1 MDHPASKCTPLAVA
15 LAAVFLTAPLQAQKW
30 GPWQVIGAFDH
41 PEGAKNLE
49 RAHNPERSLGGMQ
62 FGRAGPRFGAVN
74 RGTHGSSLD
83 WMPLPGDSA
92 QLDVGDIDFLR
103 ILTPP
108 EKAPKWAETA
118 AAYLYRTVEAR
129 ADREVSVHVGS
140 DDGMRLWLNGILL
153 RDDPYDRELN
163 LRDGAVEL
171 ALKKGT
177 NHLLV
182 KVVNSGG
189 GWKFRLSSF
198 RDLPTQAINS
208 AVEKGVNHL
217 LNNQLLDG
225 SWGGWRHLRPGS
237 VAMRTYTLLRSGVHP
252 GHPVIQRARA
262 FILNH
267 DNDATYVASAKI
279 LALAAM
285 DQEGDRLRI
294 KRLVDGLL
302 DNRAENGLFEY
313 SIGGYN
319 SHLEEDL
326 SNSLLAALALR
337 AADQVGV
344 KASKRGWEDLARG
357 TLLCQGPSDGVP
369 RTGLDVEPRGFRYRP
384 DTWETS
390 SMTTAGVSIL
400 EIYLQHAG
408 RRGASRFTGPAQA
421 GVRAGKEWLRRHFSW
436 DSNVGQSNGA
446 HHYFSVYGME
456 RVGSL
461 LGTTVVADQ
470 DWYGEG
476 ARKLIA
482 WQRPDG
488 TWPEDVPLGTELALL
503 FLGRATAYSPKGE
516 AVSDSRGWFSDS
528 DTADFNLRASG
539 DTPLTFWVD
548 GISASKL
555 SDLEWEGEA
564 GDGLRVAKVQYYAQ
578 RDTPGSKIHL
588 IASLDHDAQR
598 ASGLTRFAAQHR
610 FPANGTWIIHSRML
624 CHRQPAEEGLV
635 PEEVELL
642 SASLEVTL
650 EDVVTAEQLLY
661 SVQAQENRVLGT
673 GVKATATSQIEGEEC
688 AKAVDGLYAT
698 RWHCAV
704 TDPDPKLTLT
714 FPRALRGR
722 RILLSHGW
730 PRPRYSQFQRPLRV
744 EVFVNGKLD
753 RTIEMDPDAMSKT
766 EIDLGR
772 SRSIR
777 QLELRITEAHYGRV
791 GASPLGFSEVEI
803 LR

>member
-1 MDHPASKCTPLAVA
+1 VGHSAIKVSRVA
-15 LAAVFLTAPLQAQKW
+15 LAIAAAGLTSTLQAQTW

-49 RAHNPERSLGGMQ
+49 RAHNPERALGAMKS
-62 FGRAGPRFGAVN
+62 GRSGPRFYAVN
-74 RGTHGSSLD
+74 LGTHGSSLD
-83 WMPLPGDSA
+83 WMPLPGGSG
-92 QLDVGDIDFLR
+92 QLDVGEIDFLR

-108 EKAPKWAETA
+108 KKAPKWAETA
-118 AAYLYRTVEAR
+118 AAYLYRTVDSR
-129 ADREVSVHVGS
+129 VDRVVSVHVGS
-140 DDGMRLWLNGILL
+140 DDGMRLWLNGEPL
-153 RDDPYDRELN
+153 RNDPYDRELN
-163 LRDGAVEL
+163 PREGTIEFV
-171 ALKKGT
+171 LKKGT

-189 GWKFRLSSF
+189 SWKFRLSPL
-198 RDLPTQAINS
+198 RDQPTQAINS
-208 AVEKGVNHL
+208 AVKRGVEYL
-217 LNNQLLDG
+217 LGNQLIDG
-225 SWGGWRHLRPGS
+225 SWGEWPHLRPGS

-262 FILNH
+262 FILHH
-267 DNDATYVASAKI
+267 DNDATYVVSAKI

-285 DQEGDRLRI
+285 GQDGDRRRI
-294 KRLVDGLL
+294 KRLVDSLL

-319 SHLEEDL
+319 SQLEEDL

-344 KASKRGWEDLARG
+344 KVDKRGWEDLVRG
-357 TLLCQGPSDGVP
+357 ALLCQDPSDGVP
-369 RTGLDVEPRGFRYRP
+369 RTGLDVEPRGFCYRP
-384 DTWETS
+384 STSVTS

-482 WQRPDG
+482 WQQPDG
-488 TWPEDVPLGTELALL
+488 SWPSDVPLGTELALL
-503 FLGRATAYSPKGE
+503 FLGRATAYSPQGKV
-516 AVSDSRGWFSDS
+516 VSDTRGWASDS
-528 DTADFNLRASG
+528 DTDAFNLRASG
-539 DTPLTFWVD
+539 DTPLTIWVD
-548 GISASKL
+548 GISPSKL
-555 SDLEWEGEA
+555 ADLEWEGEK
-564 GDGLRVAKVQYYAQ
+564 GSGLHVAKVQYYAQ

-588 IASLDHDAQR
+588 ITSLDHDAER
-598 ASGLTRFAAQHR
+598 ASGLTRFAVQHR

-624 CHRQPAEEGLV
+624 CQRQPAEEGFV

-650 EDVVTAEQLLY
+650 KDVVTAEQLLY
-661 SVQAQENRVLGT
+661 SVQAQENLIRGS
-673 GVKATATSQIEGEEC
+673 GVTAEARTQIEGEE
-688 AKAVDGLYAT
+688 AANAVDGLYTT

-704 TDPDPKLTLT
+704 TDGKPWLRLS

-730 PRPRYSQFQRPLRV
+730 PRPRYSQFQRPLSV
-744 EVFVNGKLD
+744 EVHINGSLD

-777 QLELRITEAHYGRV
+777 QLELHITKAHYGRV

>member
-1 MDHPASKCTPLAVA
+1 M
-15 LAAVFLTAPLQAQKW
+15 
-30 GPWQVIGAFDH
+30 
-41 PEGAKNLE
+41 
-49 RAHNPERSLGGMQ
+49 
-62 FGRAGPRFGAVN
+62 
-74 RGTHGSSLD
+74 
-83 WMPLPGDSA
+83 
-92 QLDVGDIDFLR
+92 
-103 ILTPP
+103 
-108 EKAPKWAETA
+108 
-118 AAYLYRTVEAR
+118 YRTVEAR
-129 ADREVSVHVGS
+129 VDRVVSVHVGS
-140 DDGMRLWLNGILL
+140 DDGMRLWLNGKLL

-163 LRDGAVEL
+163 TRDGALEL
-171 ALKKGT
+171 ELEKGT

-182 KVVNSGG
+182 KVVNSDGS
-189 GWKFRLSSF
+189 WKFRLSPF
-198 RDLPTQAINS
+198 WDLPTQAINS

-217 LNNQLLDG
+217 LSHQLLDG
-225 SWGGWRHLRPGS
+225 SWGEWLHLQPGS
-237 VAMRTYTLLRSGVHP
+237 AAMRAYTLLRSGVHP

-267 DNDATYVASAKI
+267 DNGATYVVSAKI

-285 DQEGDRLRI
+285 DQEGDRRRI
-294 KRLVDGLL
+294 KRLVERLL
-302 DNRAENGLFEY
+302 DNRAEDGLFEY

-344 KASKRGWEDLARG
+344 RADKRGWEDLARG
-357 TLLCQGPSDGVP
+357 ALVCQDPSDGVP
-369 RTGLDVEPRGFRYRP
+369 RTGLNVESRGFRYRP
-384 DTWETS
+384 DTWVTS

-400 EIYLQHAG
+400 EIYLQHSGRAG
-408 RRGASRFTGPAQA
+408 VSKLTGPAQA
-421 GVRAGKEWLRRHFSW
+421 GVRAGKEWLRWNFSW

-470 DWYGEG
+470 DWYGDG
-476 ARKLIA
+476 VRKLIA
-482 WQRPDG
+482 WQGPDG
-488 TWPEDVPLGTELALL
+488 AWPADVPLGTELALL
-503 FLGRATAYSPKGE
+503 FLGRATAYSPKSE
-516 AVSDSRGWFSDS
+516 TVTDTRGWTSDS

-548 GISASKL
+548 GISASRL
-555 SDLEWEGEA
+555 SDLEWKGEA
-564 GDGLRVAKVQYYAQ
+564 GEGLHVAKVQYYAQ

-588 IASLDHDAQR
+588 IASLDLDAGR

-610 FPANGTWIIHSRML
+610 FSANGTWIIHSRMW
-624 CHRQPAEEGLV
+624 CHRQPDEEGLV

-642 SASLEVTL
+642 SASLEVIL
-650 EDVVTAEQLLY
+650 KDVVTAEQLLY
-661 SVQAQENRVLGT
+661 SVQAQENLVRGAV
-673 GVKATATSQIEGEEC
+673 VKATATSQIEGEEC

-704 TDPDPKLTLT
+704 TDSDPKLTLS

-730 PRPRYSQFQRPLRV
+730 PRPRYSHSQRPLRV
-744 EVFVNGKLD
+744 EVYINGKLD

>member
-1 MDHPASKCTPLAVA
+1 MRP
-15 LAAVFLTAPLQAQKW
+15 
-30 GPWQVIGAFDH
+30 
-41 PEGAKNLE
+41 
-49 RAHNPERSLGGMQ
+49 
-62 FGRAGPRFGAVN
+62 GRGGPRFGAVN

-83 WMPLPGDSA
+83 WMPLSGGDT
-92 QLDVGDIDFLR
+92 QLDVGEIDFLR

-108 EKAPKWAETA
+108 PKAPKWADTA

-129 ADREVSVHVGS
+129 VDRVVSVHVGS
-140 DDGMRLWLNGILL
+140 DDGMRLWFNGKLL
-153 RDDPYDRELN
+153 RDDPYNRVLN
-163 LRDGAVEL
+163 ARDGAIEL
-171 ALKKGT
+171 ELKKGT

-182 KVVNSGG
+182 KVVNSVG
-189 GWKFRLSSF
+189 GWGFRLSPL
-198 RDLPTQAINS
+198 RALPTQAINS
-208 AVEKGVNHL
+208 AVERGVQYL
-217 LNNQLLDG
+217 LSNQLLDG
-225 SWGGWRHLRPGS
+225 SWGNWLHLRPGS
-237 VAMRTYTLLRSGVHP
+237 VAMRTYTLLRSGVHA

-267 DNDATYVASAKI
+267 DNDATYVVSAKI

-285 DQEGDRLRI
+285 DQEGDRRRI
-294 KRLVDGLL
+294 KGLVDGLL
-302 DNRAENGLFEY
+302 DNRAENGIFEY

-344 KASKRGWEDLARG
+344 KADKRAWQDLARG
-357 TLLCQGPSDGVP
+357 ALLCQDPLDGTP
-369 RTGLDVEPRGFRYRP
+369 RTGLTVQSRGFRYRP
-384 DTWETS
+384 DTWVTS

-400 EIYLQHAG
+400 EIYLQHSG
-408 RRGASRFTGPAQA
+408 RDGVSKLTGPAQA
-421 GVRAGKEWLRRHFSW
+421 GVRAGKEWLRSNFSW
-436 DSNVGQSNGA
+436 DSNVGQSNLA

-461 LGTTVVADQ
+461 LDTTVLADQ

-482 WQRPDG
+482 WQGPDG
-488 TWPEDVPLGTELALL
+488 AWPADVPLGTELALL
-503 FLGRATAYSPKGE
+503 FLGRATAYSPKGKV
-516 AVSDSRGWFSDS
+516 VSDAKGWASDS
-528 DTADFNLRASG
+528 ETDDFNLRASG
-539 DTPLTFWVD
+539 DTPLTLWVD
-548 GISASKL
+548 GVSSSRL
-555 SDLEWEGEA
+555 SEFEWEGES
-564 GDGLRVAKVQYYAQ
+564 GHGMHVAKVQYYAE
-578 RDTPGSKIHL
+578 RDTPGSKIQL
-588 IASLDHDAQR
+588 IASLDSDAQQ
-598 ASGLTRFAAQHR
+598 ASGLTRFAVQHR

-624 CHRQPAEEGLV
+624 CHRQPEEEGLV

-650 EDVVTAEQLLY
+650 KDVVTAEHLLY
-661 SVQAQENRVLGT
+661 SVQAQENLVRKTV
-673 GVKATATSQIEGEEC
+673 VKASASTQIEGEEC
-688 AKAVDGLYAT
+688 AKAVDGLYTT

-704 TDPDPKLTLT
+704 TDSDPKLTLS

-730 PRPRYSQFQRPLRV
+730 PRPRYSQYQRPLRV
-744 EVFVNGKLD
+744 EVYINAKLD
-753 RTIEMDPDAMSKT
+753 RTIDMDPDAMSKT

-777 QLELRITEAHYGRV
+777 QLELRIIEAHYGRV
-791 GASPLGFSEVEI
+791 GESALGFSEVEI